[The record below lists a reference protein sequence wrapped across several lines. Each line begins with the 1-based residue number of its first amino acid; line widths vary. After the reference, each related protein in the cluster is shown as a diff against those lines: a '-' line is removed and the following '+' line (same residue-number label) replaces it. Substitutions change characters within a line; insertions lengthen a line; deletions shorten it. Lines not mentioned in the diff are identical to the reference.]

1 MREFVQAWTDAFRE
15 HRLLTYATAI
25 ALRALICFVSLTF
38 LALALLGAVGQ
49 RDVWQR
55 HIAPAIEPKVT
66 HPTFVAINAAAEKVF
81 ASNSAGLIVF
91 ALLYALWQM
100 SGSLRAVMDALNA
113 IVDCD
118 EKRPTL
124 YRYGLSVALAAVAI
138 ALIACALFV
147 VAGADRLLG
156 ASGGVSH
163 WLIAVLRW
171 PAAAIF
177 LGFAVGIVAR
187 FAPVEHRGARW
198 ASVGATLIVV
208 ACLVGVRRAGGSSGW
223 RRAGIGSGFQPPPRS
238 EWSAPTPCRSCR
250 TRSAK
255 RRTAFLP
262 TANRKGHP
270 KPRSRGRRNC
280 CS

>member
-100 SGSLRAVMDALNA
+100 SGSLRAVMDAPNA

-138 ALIACALFV
+138 ALIACALFAR
-147 VAGADRLLG
+147 AGADRLLG
-156 ASGGVSH
+156 PSGRVSH
-163 WLIAVLRW
+163 RLIAVLPS
-171 PAAAIF
+171 PAGTRLRAV
-177 LGFAVGIVAR
+177 AVGIGLQRVRSVFLRVLIAGPFVPRFGAAR
-187 FAPVEHRGARW
+187 PGRASFGTSRAARLRRAARDAVSEHQPWIRRIRG
-198 ASVGATLIVV
+198 
-208 ACLVGVRRAGGSSGW
+208 RRAGGAP
-223 RRAGIGSGFQPPPRS
+223 AG
-238 EWSAPTPCRSCR
+238 
-250 TRSAK
+250 
-255 RRTAFLP
+255 L
-262 TANRKGHP
+262 
-270 KPRSRGRRNC
+270 SRGKC
-280 CS
+280 TALS